1 MQAVASHP
9 WFLWLQQ
16 RWFVLGLSLI
26 FVLLSVQYSGKVL
39 DSHRSN
45 RSAFLR
51 WRDQILEL
59 QDGVNI
65 WEKYNYPNPPI
76 MVLILEP
83 LVQLPPLLG
92 SLVWF
97 YLKVGMTLAAI
108 FLAFRLV
115 ETPGQPWPLWAKAL
129 AVALSL
135 RPIMGDL
142 SHGNVNLFIL
152 ILCVAA
158 LACFRWR
165 RDATAGVL
173 VALAIACKVTPALMV
188 PYFLWK
194 RSWKLLAGCAA
205 GLVLFFWLIPGLFLG
220 FQQNQACL
228 LSWYNGMI
236 KPFAVDGKVT
246 TDHENQSLPG
256 LVHRMVTDSASFS
269 AFIDEQYTP
278 LEKHNFVAWEPS
290 VARNIVR
297 LCMAAFACLVVWV
310 CRNPTNDRQR
320 WQLAAEYGLILL
332 GMLLFSER
340 TWKHHCVTL
349 LVPFCVLCYYLATAR
364 PERWTRQFV
373 IAMLIAAAVL
383 MTATTTGW
391 SSSLERVGKLAQ
403 VYGAYVWANLALTAA
418 LVVVL
423 RQQRD
428 GRRAT
433 AS

>member
-9 WFLWLQQ
+9 WLLWLQQ

-92 SLVWF
+92 SLAWF

-152 ILCVAA
+152 ILCVTA

-165 RDATAGVL
+165 RDVTAGVV
-173 VALAIACKVTPALMV
+173 VALAIACKVTPALLV

-194 RSWKLLAGCAA
+194 RSWKVLAGFAL
-205 GLVLFFWLIPGLFLG
+205 GLGLFFWLIPGLCLG
-220 FQQNQACL
+220 FQQNQAYL
-228 LSWYNGMI
+228 VSWYNGMI
-236 KPFAVDGKVT
+236 KPFAIDGKVT

-256 LVHRMVTDSASFS
+256 LVHRLVTDSASFS
-269 AFIDEQYTP
+269 TFIDEQYTP
-278 LEKHNFVAWEPS
+278 LEKHNIVAWDPS

-297 LCMAAFACLVVWV
+297 LCMAAFAGLVVWV
-310 CRNPTNDRQR
+310 CRNPTSDRQR

-364 PERWTRQFV
+364 PQRRTRQFV

-391 SSSLERVGKLAQ
+391 SSSLERMGKMAQ

-423 RQQRD
+423 RQPHV
-428 GRRAT
+428 GRQGAAT
-433 AS
+433 